1 MIYPQSWHR
10 SSINGQYFVFK
21 NPNICY
27 IAMRYPKMSQS
38 ENLPVPTEHPSYGAD
53 AGPNDKDMAD
63 GVVGEIENVPQ
74 PHKRDATVSKEKV
87 LKLLKFENGI
97 TASGSDTG
105 PTTPTNTSTPEPG
118 TPRPTYDT

>member
-1 MIYPQSWHR
+1 
-10 SSINGQYFVFK
+10 
-21 NPNICY
+21 
-27 IAMRYPKMSQS
+27 MRYPKMSQS
-38 ENLPVPTEHPSYGAD
+38 ENLPVPTEHPSYGAG

-74 PHKRDATVSKEKV
+74 PHKLDATVSKEKV
-87 LKLLKFENGI
+87 LKLLKLENVI
-97 TASGSDTG
+97 TSDTG